1 MCPDQRPPKWVSL
14 PVRRRNHINILR
26 RWAGSP
32 RPPSSRRLASSRHS
46 ADRTPDAT
54 CQNTVNRITLA
65 SNDGAIAGNT
75 ANQMMEL
82 GLNLGQISENIGVV
96 VFEIIDNERVGS
108 VVDELRAL
116 IEKSRVILVGL
127 YNKTPTLAQSSR

>member
-1 MCPDQRPPKWVSL
+1 
-14 PVRRRNHINILR
+14 
-26 RWAGSP
+26 
-32 RPPSSRRLASSRHS
+32 
-46 ADRTPDAT
+46 
-54 CQNTVNRITLA
+54 
-65 SNDGAIAGNT
+65 
-75 ANQMMEL
+75 MMEL

-127 YNKTPTLAQSSR
+127 YNKIPTLAQSSR